1 MPARARQLGVVAPS
15 GRPLKKT
22 SPAEG
27 RIWPPSKLSTVDL
40 PAPLGPMKTWM
51 SCSRISRSTE
61 STALNGPYDFESP
74 RVDRRTAPSAVTSGL
89 SRHYGPGGGWRSRA
103 QELRRVLTHHRA
115 HLPFVEP
122 VVEQVAD

>member
-40 PAPLGPMKTWM
+40 PAPLGPMKTWI

-61 STALNGPYDFESP
+61 STALNGPYDLDRP
-74 RVDRRTAPSAVTSGL
+74 RVDRTTSG
-89 SRHYGPGGGWRSRA
+89 SAWVVDTGGTANQDHGGS
-103 QELRRVLTHHRA
+103 LLVSS
-115 HLPFVEP
+115 
-122 VVEQVAD
+122 